1 MTYSMRLMR
10 GSAGI
15 VVWTLLLALSI
26 PLRIL
31 TALVAALVAVSTH
44 LDEDDS

>member
-10 GSAGI
+10 GSAGL
-15 VVWTLLLALSI
+15 VVWGLLLALSI

-31 TALVAALVAVSTH
+31 TVIIEALVTVSTN